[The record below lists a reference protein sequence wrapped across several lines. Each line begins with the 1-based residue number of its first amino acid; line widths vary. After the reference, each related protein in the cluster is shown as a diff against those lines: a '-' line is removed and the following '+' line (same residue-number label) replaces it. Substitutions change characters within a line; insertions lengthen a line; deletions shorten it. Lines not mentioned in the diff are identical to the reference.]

1 MTRLIAALI
10 IVVVCFCA
18 YHLFRYWQTF
28 EDEKTRR
35 AAVAAI
41 QPESLPGVPPQLEE
55 SLRAAQARG
64 PAALRQW
71 LDTHGPLIRD
81 PRKAW
86 IELDYCRDVFRDDP
100 NEARRVF
107 QSVKARTPP
116 DSPVWPRVQ
125 QMEKTFE

>member
-10 IVVVCFCA
+10 IVVLCFCA
-18 YHLFRYWQTF
+18 YHLFRYWQSF
-28 EDEKTRR
+28 EDEKTQR
-35 AAVAAI
+35 AAAAI

-55 SLRAAQARG
+55 SLRLAYSRG

-86 IELDYCRDVFRDDP
+86 IELDYCRDVFRTDP

-107 QSVKARTPP
+107 QAVKERTPS

-125 QMEKTFE
+125 QMQNTFE